1 MARTVTRVKRLTRQ
15 QKQEHLIEEFIQ
27 EETARPKIP
36 KLTPKTEGQYHYM
49 EAIRNST
56 IILTEGPAGT
66 GKTFVATMMAME
78 AMKNDPHLNLVL
90 TRPIVEAGEKIGFLP
105 GTKEEKYEPYLQPF
119 RQVIEKFYR
128 PGYLDYILKP
138 PIKGPIYP
146 TPIAY
151 MRGMTFDNS
160 WVILDEAQNTTVTQ
174 MKLFLTRIGSGS
186 KLIINGDTD
195 QVDIKEKSGLRDAI
209 DRLRGIP
216 GVAVVTFD
224 EDDVV
229 RHGIIKHILKAYAND

>member
-1 MARTVTRVKRLTRQ
+1 MARVARSKKPTRQ
-15 QKQEHLIEEFIQ
+15 QKIENSIEEFIQ
-27 EETARPKIP
+27 EDSVKPKTP
-36 KLTPKTEGQYHYM
+36 KLGPKTEGQYHYM

-78 AMKNDPHLNLVL
+78 ALKNDPHMNLVL

-174 MKLFLTRIGSGS
+174 MKLFLTRIGSNS

-195 QVDIKEKSGLRDAI
+195 QVDIKERSGLRDAI
-209 DRLRGIP
+209 DRLKGIP
-216 GVAVVTFD
+216 GVAVVKFD

-229 RHGIIKHILKAYAND
+229 RHDLIKFILRAYAHD